1 MRVLKSIVKWWDL
14 ITALALKEIKQRY
27 KQRYL
32 RFGWAVINPIFT
44 MIIFTLIFSRVA
56 KLPSEGV
63 AYSVFNFTA
72 LIFWSFFAAC
82 LTFSCNSLVSNYN
95 LITRLK
101 FPRITIPI
109 SSILASFLDF
119 AIASALLVI
128 LLTFYQLRVGIN
140 IIYLIPVFLVQLLFT
155 LGMVFIL
162 SISNAYL
169 RDIQSSLPII
179 IQAWMLASPVGYSLS
194 MVGEKFRFFYL
205 LNPMAGILDS
215 YRKILIHNIAPN
227 FSYLAIS
234 GLVSL
239 ITFVFGY
246 WFFKKLERNL
256 ADII

>member
-1 MRVLKSIVKWWDL
+1 MFQIFKNIIKWWNL
-14 ITALALKEIKQRY
+14 IAALALKEIKERY

-32 RFGWAVINPIFT
+32 RFGWAVISPVFT
-44 MIIFTLIFSRVA
+44 MIVFTLIFSRVA

-63 AYSVFNFTA
+63 PYPVFNFTA
-72 LIFWSFFAAC
+72 LVPWSFFAAC
-82 LTFSCNSLVSNYN
+82 LTFSCNSLITNYN

-128 LLTFYQLRVGIN
+128 LLTIYHINVGIN

-155 LGMVFIL
+155 LGLAFIL
-162 SISNAYL
+162 SICNAYL
-169 RDIQSSLPII
+169 RDVQSSLSII
-179 IQAWMLASPVGYSLS
+179 IQVWMLASPVGYSLN
-194 MVGEKFRFFYL
+194 MVKSFRFLYL

-215 YRKILIHNIAPN
+215 YRKILIHNLAPN
-227 FSYLAIS
+227 FSYLSIS
-234 GLVSL
+234 FFISL
-239 ITFVFGY
+239 IIFVFGY
-246 WFFKKLERNL
+246 RLFKKLERNL